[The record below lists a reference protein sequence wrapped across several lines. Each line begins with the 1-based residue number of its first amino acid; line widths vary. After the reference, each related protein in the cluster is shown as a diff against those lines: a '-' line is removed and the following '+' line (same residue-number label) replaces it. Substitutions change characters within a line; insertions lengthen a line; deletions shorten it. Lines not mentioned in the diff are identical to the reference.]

1 MLKRRLW
8 PARDGYSVNFVGF
21 CMMKRVFPVWII
33 MVLVLLWTVNSFAC
47 VGRILYVGALD
58 TPEDKVLSQLLVL
71 LINERTGTTVK
82 IRYFDDNDQLYGAL
96 QQNDEDK
103 RVDIIVENTEDALAI
118 LKKPRPGDLNQTYK
132 QVKELYESELGLIWL
147 NPFGFTHVADNQQET
162 ISAPL
167 VRRDVLTNYPL
178 LPRVL
183 NKLAGAIT
191 DETYTAL
198 TTKVRDGE
206 KPKNVSKDFLRA
218 KKFI

>member
-1 MLKRRLW
+1 MLK
-8 PARDGYSVNFVGF
+8 
-21 CMMKRVFPVWII
+21 KVFPVWII
-33 MVLVLLWTVNSFAC
+33 MILVLLWTANSFAC

-82 IRYFDDNDQLYGAL
+82 IRYFDDNEQLYGAL
-96 QQNDEDK
+96 KQNDEDK
-103 RVDIIVENTEDALAI
+103 RADIIIENTEDALAL
-118 LKKPRPGDLNQTYK
+118 LKKPRPGDLNETYK

-147 NPFGFTHVADNQQET
+147 NPFGFTHTAGNQQET
-162 ISAPL
+162 VSAPL

-191 DETYTAL
+191 NETYTAL
-198 TTKVRDGE
+198 TDKVRAGE

>member
-1 MLKRRLW
+1 
-8 PARDGYSVNFVGF
+8 
-21 CMMKRVFPVWII
+21 
-33 MVLVLLWTVNSFAC
+33 MVLILLWATNSFGC

-58 TPEDKVLSQLLVL
+58 TPEDKVISQLLVL

-82 IRYFDDNDQLYGAL
+82 IRYFDNNDQLYGAL

-118 LKKPRPGDLNQTYK
+118 LKKPKPGDLDQTYK

-147 NPFGFTHVADNQQET
+147 NPFGFTHASGNAQQSV
-162 ISAPL
+162 SATL

-191 DETYTAL
+191 DETYTTL
-198 TTKVRDGE
+198 TGKVQAGE

>member
-1 MLKRRLW
+1 MLK
-8 PARDGYSVNFVGF
+8 
-21 CMMKRVFPVWII
+21 KVFPIWIV
-33 MVLVLLWTVNSFAC
+33 MVLILLWATNSFGC

-58 TPEDKVLSQLLVL
+58 TPEDKIISQLLVQ

-82 IRYFDDNDQLYGAL
+82 IRYFDDNDLLYEAL

-118 LKKPRPGDLNQTYK
+118 LKKPKPGDLDQTYK

-147 NPFGFTHVADNQQET
+147 NPFGFTHAAGNAQQSV
-162 ISAPL
+162 SATL

-191 DETYTAL
+191 DETYTSL
-198 TTKVRDGE
+198 TAKVRAGE

>member
-1 MLKRRLW
+1 MLK
-8 PARDGYSVNFVGF
+8 
-21 CMMKRVFPVWII
+21 KVFPIWIVMI
-33 MVLVLLWTVNSFAC
+33 LILLWATNSFGC

-58 TPEDKVLSQLLVL
+58 TPEDKVISQLLVQ

-82 IRYFDDNDQLYGAL
+82 IRYFDNNDLLYEAL

-118 LKKPRPGDLNQTYK
+118 LKKPKPGDLDQTYK
-132 QVKELYESELGLIWL
+132 QVKEIYESELGLIWL
-147 NPFGFTHVADNQQET
+147 NPFGFTHAAGIAQQSV
-162 ISAPL
+162 SATL

-191 DETYTAL
+191 DETYTSL
-198 TTKVRDGE
+198 TAKVRAGE